1 MDAIQLEFNLENKSP
16 EDMQLYSMQKQ
27 VDQMCE
33 SMGKVR
39 KKLFAELGEMKK
51 MYSSLKQENED
62 LKTILKELKH
72 ERTDWIYG
80 QNGCLV
86 DISELKEAIC

>member
-1 MDAIQLEFNLENKSP
+1 MDAIQLEFNLENRSP
-16 EDMQLYSMQKQ
+16 EEMQMYTMQKQ

-39 KKLFAELGEMKK
+39 KKLFAELGEIKK
-51 MYSSLKQENED
+51 ICYNLKKENDD
-62 LKTILKELKH
+62 LKSILKDLKN

-86 DISELKEAIC
+86 DVSELKAAVG